1 MQKTPPA
8 NWRVGSFFAAKPHF
22 AKKPGASRS
31 SGRGRWVAAC
41 PQGETARKDYFV
53 VIAMKTCSVVL
64 GPWAISLWG
73 SLGAA

>member
-8 NWRVGSFFAAKPHF
+8 DRRVGSFFAAKPHF
-22 AKKPGASRS
+22 AKNQGQ
-31 SGRGRWVAAC
+31 AARRVGGGGLRLA
-41 PQGETARKDYFV
+41 PRVRQRKDYFV